1 MLLFSKHCLQI
12 IDEYVINYFSDGVE
26 SPETSYKEEREYKH
40 K

>member
-1 MLLFSKHCLQI
+1 VSYYYTTYLI
-12 IDEYVINYFSDGVE
+12 IEKYILNYFSDGVE